1 MSSRATLARQVDE
14 QVLELVIELITGLI
28 KEEKPP
34 RVPRRRVKSKKDR
47 KRMKLAQ
54 PPSRVE

>member
-1 MSSRATLARQVDE
+1 MCRRERTLAREVDE

-34 RVPRRRVKSKKDR
+34 RIPRRPV
-47 KRMKLAQ
+47 
-54 PPSRVE
+54 

>member
-1 MSSRATLARQVDE
+1 MCRREQRWPREVDE

-34 RVPRRRVKSKKDR
+34 RVSRRRVKS
-47 KRMKLAQ
+47 
-54 PPSRVE
+54 